1 MRTIAEAGSGVVVY
15 MDQEGRG
22 IGLHNKLR
30 AYRLQDEGLD
40 TVEANEALGLPAEN
54 RDYGIGA
61 QILVDLGV
69 RKMRLMTNN
78 PIKIKE
84 LNIVGALRGA
94 GLDGFGLEVVERV
107 PIETEPNEH
116 NVRYL
121 SAKRDKMGHIF
132 EHPMPDF
139 G

>member
-1 MRTIAEAGSGVVVY
+1 
-15 MDQEGRG
+15 
-22 IGLHNKLR
+22 
-30 AYRLQDEGLD
+30 
-40 TVEANEALGLPAEN
+40 
-54 RDYGIGA
+54 
-61 QILVDLGV
+61 
-69 RKMRLMTNN
+69 MRLMTNN

-107 PIETEPNEH
+107 PVEIEPNEH
-116 NVRYL
+116 TVRYL
-121 SAKRDKMGHIF
+121 AAKRDKMGHIL